1 MSVLAHLV
9 PGWRPEDAATRAL
22 AYILDP
28 HASPG
33 MAQVFVDMLGR
44 TGVSAFPLG
53 RVEHDPDQGGD
64 SGPDLTIC
72 DVEGKRRIFIEA
84 MFGEGLEHAQ
94 PIRRLGE
101 LPDDAPSAVVFIAPG
116 ERVPGLWGELRA
128 RGKDEPGI
136 DLKERASSDGG
147 VAWARAGRRV
157 LLVVS
162 WAYVLDGLRRGA
174 EDVGVEQDIV
184 QLRGL
189 ADRMEGEAFL
199 PLDASEVADVGLA
212 RRISGYCGLVDKIT
226 DRLVADG
233 IARLKK
239 VNWNAGSYQ
248 RGRLVN
254 RSMRVR
260 GKFDLRFGM
269 ECRAWRDSGITPLWW
284 VLSSSAAYDATGD
297 WQRIK
302 GSLDG
307 VQSYGG
313 YLYIP
318 VRLKPGVEEAE
329 VIEDA
334 VRQMRRVADTL
345 LEVSRRA

>member
-9 PGWRPEDAATRAL
+9 PGWHPEDAATRAL

-33 MAQVFVDMLGR
+33 MAQVFVEMLGR
-44 TGVSAFPLG
+44 TGIPAFPPG
-53 RVEHDPDQGGD
+53 RVEHDPDQRSD
-64 SGPDLTIC
+64 SGPDLTIS
-72 DVEGKRRIFIEA
+72 DAKGKRRIFVEA
-84 MFGEGLEHAQ
+84 MFWEGLEYSQ
-94 PIRRLGE
+94 PFRRLEE

-128 RGKDEPGI
+128 RCENGPGI
-136 DLKERASSDGG
+136 GLEERMSSDSR

-157 LLVVS
+157 LLVAA
-162 WAYVLDGLRRGA
+162 WNYVLDALRRGA
-174 EDVGVEQDIV
+174 EDAGVEQDIV

-189 ADRMEGEAFL
+189 ADRMEAEAFL

-212 RRISGYCGLVDKIT
+212 RRIAGYCGLVDKIT
-226 DRLVADG
+226 DRIVADG

-254 RSMRVR
+254 RSMRIH

-269 ECRAWRDSGITPLWW
+269 ECRAWRDSGVTPLWW
-284 VLSSSAAYDATGD
+284 VLSSSAGYDATGD

-307 VQSYGG
+307 VRSYGG
-313 YLYIP
+313 SLYIP

-334 VRQMRRVADTL
+334 IRQMRRVADML